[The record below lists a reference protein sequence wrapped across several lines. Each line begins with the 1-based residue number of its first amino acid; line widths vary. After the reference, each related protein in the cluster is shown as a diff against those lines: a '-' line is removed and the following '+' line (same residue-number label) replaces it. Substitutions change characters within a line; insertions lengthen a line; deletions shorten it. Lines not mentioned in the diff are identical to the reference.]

1 MEDKIMNLDSL
12 ADELD
17 RLYEFEIS
25 EYIARCD
32 ELKKSGFKI
41 YRNEEGRH
49 KVALTGQRPRKEE
62 VQYTYV
68 EKKQNFFERAKNY
81 VSKRVE
87 KVKNMIR
94 LAKLLNDSHNRDL

>member
-1 MEDKIMNLDSL
+1 MNLDSL

-25 EYIARCD
+25 KYIDRCD

-41 YRNEEGRH
+41 YRNEQGRH
-49 KVALTGQRPRKEE
+49 KVALAGQRPRKEE
-62 VQYTYV
+62 VQYAYV

-81 VSKRVE
+81 ISTRVE

-94 LAKLLNDSHNRDL
+94 IAKLLNDSHKKS